1 MRALRITI
9 WFDHSSQRSPSRAGS
24 AFDSAFHLADYTER
38 GDKHAAF
45 FFLLLYVQLLLL
57 SSFVR
62 EQCAGPKKVWK
73 SWYTACCKHGCRGT
87 DGDNHLDAHCLG
99 FVREV
104 ALFFFLRATLLCCT
118 FRFRCLRS
126 FTIRRVSLCASTM
139 CLYIASCASVH
150 VFRNADV
157 KATAGQWFVCTSPT
171 VNFFFLSSF
180 FLLSMRVSSI
190 YLPHCLRRCVRMS
203 SQVVC
208 YSAPD
213 VLDVLFDIGGVFWR
227 WCQCLCCLVAHNTWL
242 MVGVSS
248 N

>member
-1 MRALRITI
+1 
-9 WFDHSSQRSPSRAGS
+9 
-24 AFDSAFHLADYTER
+24 
-38 GDKHAAF
+38 
-45 FFLLLYVQLLLL
+45 
-57 SSFVR
+57 
-62 EQCAGPKKVWK
+62 
-73 SWYTACCKHGCRGT
+73 
-87 DGDNHLDAHCLG
+87 
-99 FVREV
+99 
-104 ALFFFLRATLLCCT
+104 
-118 FRFRCLRS
+118 
-126 FTIRRVSLCASTM
+126 M

-213 VLDVLFDIGGVFWR
+213 VLDVLFDIGGVF
-227 WCQCLCCLVAHNTWL
+227 
-242 MVGVSS
+242 
-248 N
+248 